1 MFTWKSQADVR
12 TTPAFLTTQK
22 EKKWPLTL
30 WKTVCQFLKKLH
42 THQPGDSAI
51 SLLVIYTREG
61 NGNPLQ
67 CSCLENP
74 RDGGA
79 WWAAVHG
86 VAQSR
91 TRRKRLSSSS
101 SSNFRIRNSNVR
113 PKMYTQM
120 LTAVLSVISKDGSNP
135 DVHQHWM
142 NTEIVLHPHYGILL
156 RIKGSELFR
165 QQHRWNSKQLC

>member
-1 MFTWKSQADVR
+1 MKISSRCQNRSCFSHHTH
-12 TTPAFLTTQK
+12 
-22 EKKWPLTL
+22 KKWPLTL
-30 WKTVCQFLKKLH
+30 WKMVCQCLKKLH

-51 SLLVIYTREG
+51 SLLAIYTREG

-79 WWAAVHG
+79 WWAAVYG

-91 TRRKRLSSSS
+91 TRLKRLSSSNS
-101 SSNFRIRNSNVR
+101 RIRNSNVR
-113 PKMYTQM
+113 PKTYTQM
-120 LTAVLSVISKDGSNP
+120 LTAMLSVISKNGSNP
-135 DVHQHWM
+135 DVHQRWM

-156 RIKGSELFR
+156 RIKSQLFR